1 MTPAQF
7 EKNIEPRWQK
17 LEKLLTEV
25 DKGTS
30 GQDVVELPAVFRQV
44 CHDLSVAQHR
54 MSPQRITQRLNGLA
68 IRAYRVLERRGAG
81 GWETFIRL
89 FVVDFPRAVRAEWK
103 LFWWCTALFYLPA
116 VLLAA
121 VTPAHPEWAMALL
134 GPEQMVMIES
144 MYGEAST
151 PSDYVRENFGSG
163 FAAFCFYIWNNV
175 GIDFKTFAG
184 GILGGVGSLFVLLF
198 NALYLGAVFGYVHY
212 SGNPLTLYTWV
223 IAHGAPELTG
233 VVISAMAGLRVG
245 LTVLRPGRLNRRD
258 ALVLAGRKALPLL
271 AGAAVLT
278 SLAAVLEGFWS
289 PMDYHP
295 SVKFSVGALCWVAVG
310 AFLFLSGRERQA

>member
-17 LEKLLTEV
+17 LEKLLNNV
-25 DKGTS
+25 DEGRKGD
-30 GQDVVELPAVFRQV
+30 DVVELPAVFRQV

-116 VLLAA
+116 VLIAA
-121 VTPAHPEWAMALL
+121 VTPSHPEWAMALL
-134 GPEQMVMIES
+134 GPEQMIMIES
-144 MYGEAST
+144 MYGESTT
-151 PSDYVRENFGSG
+151 PSDYVRDNFGSS

-184 GILGGVGSLFVLLF
+184 GMLGGVGALFVLLF
-198 NALYLGAVFGYVHY
+198 NALHLGAVCGYVHY

-233 VVISAMAGLRVG
+233 IVISAMAGLRVG

-271 AGAAVLT
+271 TGAAVLT

-289 PMDYHP
+289 PLDLGAT
-295 SVKFSVGALCWVAVG
+295 VKFSAGALCWVAV
-310 AFLFLSGRERQA
+310 ASFLFFSGRERVT